1 MSPIQNLWQSIE
13 TQYTNGTFP
22 ENKLEKIDALIYSND
37 IENIRNGLTLMTTIT
52 PEYLCRYLK
61 MVGKSLVFRNA
72 SDFIEPLIAERVF
85 IEIAKVE
92 PIWKDLHKHGAF
104 NAMQF
109 RALGDVTVG
118 GLRGRDKNLCFRM
131 AQEMVRIPAGE
142 FMMGALKDD
151 EDARDDERPRH
162 KVTLTQDLLVGK
174 YPVTQLLWERI
185 MGTHWNTFQ
194 GAIRPVESVKWYAC
208 IEFCN
213 ALSTKKGL
221 EPVYTIDAADYRTVT
236 CNWNANGFRL
246 LTEAEWEY
254 CAQGDKYHKYAGSNN
269 ADEVSWHEGNSQDQ
283 THPVGQKKPN
293 HFGLYDMSG
302 NVSEWCWDRID
313 TEGFGDINGD
323 SRYQNTHATD
333 PSGSEIGSF
342 RVKRGGSWYSAPT
355 VSRVSSR
362 SSFDPEGVLDDLG
375 FRIARALTKN

>member
-1 MSPIQNLWQSIE
+1 MIAVDTLWQSLE
-13 TQYTNGTFP
+13 SQYNKGSFA
-22 ENKLEKIDALIYSND
+22 ENKLEKIDALVYSDD
-37 IENIRNGLTLMTTIT
+37 IENVRNGLTLMTTIA

-61 MVGKSLVFRNA
+61 LVGKSLVFRNA
-72 SDFIEPLIAERVF
+72 SNFIEPLIAERVF
-85 IEIAKVE
+85 IDVASVE
-92 PIWKDLHKHGAF
+92 PVWKDLHKHGAF
-104 NAMQF
+104 NAMKF
-109 RALGDVTVG
+109 RALGDIPVER
-118 GLRGRDKNLCFRM
+118 LRGRDKNLCFRM

-142 FMMGALKDD
+142 FIMGALEDD
-151 EDARDDERPRH
+151 EDAYDDEKPRH
-162 KVTLTQDLLVGK
+162 KVTLSQDLLVGK

-194 GAIRPVESVKWYAC
+194 GAIRPVESVTWYAC

-221 EPVYTIDAADYRTVT
+221 DPVYTLDATDYRNVT

-254 CAQGDKYHKYAGSNN
+254 CARGGASYKYSGSNN
-269 ADEVSWHEGNSQDQ
+269 VDEVGWHQGNSQDQ
-283 THPVGQKKPN
+283 TRPVGQKKPN
-293 HFGLYDMSG
+293 GFGLYDMGG

-342 RVKRGGSWYSAPT
+342 RVKRGGSWYSAPKL
-355 VSRVSSR
+355 SRVSSR
-362 SSFDPEGVLDDLG
+362 SSFDPEGVLEDLG
-375 FRIARALTKN
+375 FRIARALTKS